1 MEIRNIEDMREI
13 IRKEAWQIVSEYG
26 NVENILRNFGCI
38 SSDGSI
44 NLDAVLAFPGSR
56 KALAAMLGAKIAIEI
71 EDRLNQKID
80 VVVSSSYSS
89 SLADALSEA
98 INAASSNTEKIN
110 QAQKWTKRFKIPPS
124 AQVLQV
130 ESVVSNLNIARQ
142 VKKAVLEKNPG
153 VEFLK
158 DEKGKT
164 IIAAVVS
171 SISKKPQ
178 DYKILALMKTNL

>member
-1 MEIRNIEDMREI
+1 MEIEDMREI

-26 NVENILRNFGCI
+26 GNIENILRNFGCI

-98 INAASSNTEKIN
+98 ISAASFNTEKIN

-130 ESVVSNLNIARQ
+130 ESVIFSLDTVRQ
-142 VKKAVLEKNPG
+142 VKEAVLEKNPD
-153 VEFLK
+153 VEFVK
-158 DEKGKT
+158 DDGKT
-164 IIAAVVS
+164 IVAAVVS
-171 SISKKPQ
+171 LIPEKPQ